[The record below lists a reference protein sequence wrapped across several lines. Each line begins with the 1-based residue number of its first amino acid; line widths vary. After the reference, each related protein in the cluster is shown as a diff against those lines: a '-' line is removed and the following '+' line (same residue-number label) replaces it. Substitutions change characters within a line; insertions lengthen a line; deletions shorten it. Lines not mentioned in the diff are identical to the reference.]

1 MTIQMDLQCNDPLEF
16 GPEIP
21 FSIAELAK
29 VFWDKT
35 QKIVNVPTKKFLSHC
50 QVSTK

>member
-1 MTIQMDLQCNDPLEF
+1 MDLQCNDPLEF